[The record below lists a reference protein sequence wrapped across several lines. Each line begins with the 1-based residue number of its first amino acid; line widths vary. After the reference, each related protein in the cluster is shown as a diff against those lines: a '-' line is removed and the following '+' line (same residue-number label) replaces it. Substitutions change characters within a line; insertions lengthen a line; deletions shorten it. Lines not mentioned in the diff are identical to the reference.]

1 MSGAHK
7 HLPSTEQVTMS
18 AAAANKAV
26 MPLMVMGLLGMAASL
41 GIGLTSDKEQFFFS
55 YLVAFMFCLSLS
67 LGSLFFTMIQHLV
80 GAQWSVVVRRIAE
93 NVMSNFV
100 VLAVLFVPI
109 LLGLHELYHWTHTEV
124 VANDHILQSKAPYL
138 NQGFFLARI
147 VVYFLFWI
155 GLSTFFY
162 KRSVAVD
169 QTGDVSLIKLMR
181 AVAAPAV
188 LIYGLSQTFAAFDL
202 LMSLDPHWFS
212 TIFGVYFFAGSAVST
227 FSLIALLALLLR
239 RAGYLTDVITHEH
252 YHDLGKLMFAFT
264 VFWTYI
270 AFSQYFLIWY
280 ANLPEE
286 TLWFLHRW
294 EGSWKGVSLLILIG
308 HFILPF
314 AVLMSRH
321 VKRAL
326 PILGLMTCWM
336 LFMQFV
342 DIHWMVMP
350 THHKEGFHIS
360 LLDITCM
367 MGVVGIW
374 GAMVARRF
382 SQASLV
388 PNGDPYLATSM
399 EFENV

>member
-7 HLPSTEQVTMS
+7 HLPTAQEVTMS
-18 AAAANKAV
+18 AAAANKV
-26 MPLMVMGLLGMAASL
+26 VVPLGIMGLLGMAASL

-55 YLVAFMFCLSLS
+55 YLTAFMFCLSLS
-67 LGSLFFTMIQHLV
+67 LGGLFFTVIQHLV

-93 NVMSNFV
+93 NLMSNFV
-100 VLAVLFVPI
+100 VLAVLFLPI
-109 LLGLHELYHWTHTEV
+109 LLGLHELYHWTHAEV
-124 VANDHILQSKAPYL
+124 VANDHILTAKAPYL
-138 NQGFFLARI
+138 NQSFFMIRL
-147 VVYFLFWI
+147 VVYFVLWI
-155 GLSTFFY
+155 GLSAYFY
-162 KRSVAVD
+162 KRSVQVD
-169 QTGDVSLIKLMR
+169 TSGDVNLIKQMR
-181 AVAAPAV
+181 GMAAPAV

-212 TIFGVYFFAGSAVST
+212 TIFGVYFFAGSAVTT
-227 FSLIALLALLLR
+227 FSLIALIALMLR
-239 RAGYLTDVITHEH
+239 RAGYLTDVISSEH

-308 HFILPF
+308 HFIVPF

-326 PILGLMTCWM
+326 PVLGLMACWM
-336 LFMQFV
+336 IFMHLV

-350 THHKEGFHIS
+350 THHKEGIHIS
-360 LLDITCM
+360 LLDITCL

-382 SQASLV
+382 SQAALV
-388 PNGDPYLATSM
+388 PVGDPYLPTSM